1 MSSIDLLIVAVF
13 AGSILFGIHKGL
25 IAQLGILG
33 GIAAGII
40 ACRLAGEPV
49 AGFIA
54 TITNAR
60 AGSPTDAYIDSMV
73 ANILIFAVVFGGVVW
88 LSRMMRK
95 IVSTLCLSVVDRVGG
110 MLFSLF
116 SWLLALSLLMNIW
129 QVTHPDDNLSAK
141 GKLNDGRAVR
151 SMMDF
156 APDILGAESPTRLFR
171 QQ

>member
-1 MSSIDLLIVAVF
+1 MSSIDLLIIVVF

-40 ACRLAGEPV
+40 ACRLAGDTM
-49 AGFIA
+49 ASLIA
-54 TITNAR
+54 TLTNAR
-60 AGSPTDAYIDSMV
+60 PGDPTDAYIDSMA
-73 ANILIFAVVFGGVVW
+73 ANILIFAVVFGVVVW
-88 LSRMMRK
+88 LSMMMRK
-95 IVSTLCLSVVDRVGG
+95 IASTLCLSVVDRVAG

-129 QVTHPDDNLSAK
+129 QVANPDVNLSSK
-141 GKLNDGRAVR
+141 GRLNDGRAVR

-156 APDILGAESPTRLFR
+156 APDILGSESPTQLFR
-171 QQ
+171 QK

>member
-1 MSSIDLLIVAVF
+1 MSSIDLLIIAVF
-13 AGSILFGIHKGL
+13 AGSILFGIYKGL

-40 ACRLAGEPV
+40 ACRLAGDKV
-49 AGFIA
+49 ASLIA
-54 TITNAR
+54 TITNATP
-60 AGSPTDAYIDSMV
+60 GNPTDAYIDSM
-73 ANILIFAVVFGGVVW
+73 AAHLLIFFVVFGAVVW
-88 LSRMMRK
+88 LSLMMRK
-95 IVSTLCLSVVDRVGG
+95 IVSTLCLSVVDRVAG

-129 QVTHPDDNLSAK
+129 QVAHPDDNLSAK
-141 GKLNDGRAVR
+141 GRLNGGRAVR

-156 APDILGAESPTRLFR
+156 APDILGGESPTQLFR